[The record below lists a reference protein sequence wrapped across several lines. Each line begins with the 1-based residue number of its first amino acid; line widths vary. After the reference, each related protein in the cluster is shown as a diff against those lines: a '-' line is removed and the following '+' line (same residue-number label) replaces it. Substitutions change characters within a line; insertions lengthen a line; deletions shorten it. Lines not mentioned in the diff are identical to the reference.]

1 MDTIDR
7 ILKLQEQAEISNKDL
22 ESAANLANGSVTN
35 WKKRRYSPSVDAI
48 INLAQ
53 YFHVTSDYLLCL
65 SESPTGDK
73 IEKSITEEE
82 ALLLEAY
89 RSATAQGRFHI
100 IQVCMNEKQ
109 EKGQSVIA
117 G

>member
-7 ILKLQEQAEISNKDL
+7 ILDLQAKAHISNKDL

-35 WKKRRYSPSVDAI
+35 WKKRRYSPGVDAI

-53 YFHVTSDYLLCL
+53 YFQVSSDYLLCL
-65 SESPTGDK
+65 SDIPSYGG
-73 IEKSITEEE
+73 IGNSISEEE
-82 ALLLEAY
+82 RLLIEAY
-89 RSATAQGRFHI
+89 RSANVQGRFNI
-100 IQVCMNEKQ
+100 IHACMTERQ
-109 EKGQSVIA
+109 EKGQAVA

>member
-7 ILKLQEQAEISNKDL
+7 ILALQEQAKINNKDL
-22 ESAANLANGSVTN
+22 EVIAHLGAGSLTN
-35 WKKRRYSPSVDAI
+35 WKKRRYAPGTDAI
-48 INLAQ
+48 INLAK
-53 YFHVTSDYLLCL
+53 YFNVTSDYLLCL
-65 SESPTGDK
+65 SDQPTPTVIG
-73 IEKSITEEE
+73 KSITEEE

-89 RSATAQGRFHI
+89 RSATTQGRFHI

>member
-48 INLAQ
+48 INLAR
-53 YFHVTSDYLLCL
+53 YFQVTSDYLLCL
-65 SESPTGDK
+65 SDNPTGDK

-89 RSATAQGRFHI
+89 RNATAQGRFNI
-100 IQVCMNEKQ
+100 IHVCMSER
-109 EKGQSVIA
+109 EKGQAVIA